1 MTTPKTLVVSLVG
14 AGCIAAAGLGGYL
27 AARSGSTPAAAA
39 AAPPVTGGTAAPDS
53 PRNTTESPVSAPA
66 TRGARPARPV
76 PTAAATP
83 TRTSP
88 LAVPAAPN
96 RTASQ
101 APIEEVDRTAGSE
114 PADPAADQPVADAE
128 TPAGGSPPAG
138 ITAASI
144 PDYDELTVR
153 ADSVIGIRLDAAV
166 SSETARVEDRVT
178 ARVTRDVSV
187 DGRVAVPSGSMLE
200 GIVTNVQRGGRFKER
215 ARLGVRF
222 TSVVLADNQ
231 RVPIQTETIYR
242 VGDAPTGEA
251 TAKIGGAAVVG
262 AILGSVIGG
271 KKGAAI
277 GTTAGAAGGTA
288 AVMAG
293 DVNNAVIAAGAP
305 LTVRLTA
312 PATVPVEHQP

>member
-1 MTTPKTLVVSLVG
+1 MTSKTFVLGFVG

-27 AARSGSTPAAAA
+27 AVRSGSTPAAAA
-39 AAPPVTGGTAAPDS
+39 PSTAGTGASDS
-53 PRNTTESPVSAPA
+53 ARNTTDSMVTTPPA
-66 TRGARPARPV
+66 KGTRPARAL
-76 PTAAATP
+76 PTPAASSAAT
-83 TRTSP
+83 TP
-88 LAVPAAPN
+88 LAVPVAPDRPTAARP
-96 RTASQ
+96 AD
-101 APIEEVDRTAGSE
+101 EVD
-114 PADPAADQPVADAE
+114 AAVAPQPSDITPDESVADAQTSAGGPTTTAVA
-128 TPAGGSPPAG
+128 TPA
-138 ITAASI
+138 

-153 ADSVIGIRLDAAV
+153 TDSVIGIRFDAAV
-166 SSETARVEDRVT
+166 SSETAHVEDRVT

-200 GIVTNVQRGGRFKER
+200 GVVTSVQRGGRFKER

-222 TSVVLADNQ
+222 TSMVLADSK

-242 VGDAPTGEA
+242 VGDSPTGEA
-251 TAKIGGAAVVG
+251 SAKIGGAAVVG

-293 DVNNAVIAAGAP
+293 DANNAVISAGTP